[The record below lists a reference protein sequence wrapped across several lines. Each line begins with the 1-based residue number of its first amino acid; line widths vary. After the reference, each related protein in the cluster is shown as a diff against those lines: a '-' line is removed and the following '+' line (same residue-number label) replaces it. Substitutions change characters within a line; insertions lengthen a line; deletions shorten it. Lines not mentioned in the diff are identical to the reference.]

1 MLKGRLDMRDFY
13 HFLPLKLRK
22 IIRRT
27 VMITA
32 CFCAE
37 ICIAAFIVLIFN
49 FLTARNSH
57 VIFYMLATISVTIL
71 AGMLVCFFTE
81 MLVSRKI
88 RRCSRYTYVDIQ
100 LKTVIFSSYA
110 GEYRV
115 SGEKVIIRDVYYI
128 PFSSLTDVQVAKNKK
143 AVVITGKIRHYCMN
157 SDNLGYHVMDG
168 AVVFDRELLN
178 ESGFE
183 AIETLRIP
191 ALFGNPEKLCRSIS
205 EGKERFEEIPAPK
218 PYVFKEADFIRR
230 RAKPRVM
237 PEDFNYSR
245 KW

>member
-1 MLKGRLDMRDFY
+1 MRSFY
-13 HFLPLKLRK
+13 HFSPLKLK
-22 IIRRT
+22 KTAQRT
-27 VMITA
+27 IMITA

-49 FLTARNSH
+49 FLTAKNYN
-57 VIFYMLATISVTIL
+57 VILYMLGVICVTIL
-71 AGMLVCFFTE
+71 AGMLISFFTE
-81 MLVSRKI
+81 MYSGRRV

-100 LKTVIFSSYA
+100 QKAVIYSSYA

-115 SGEKVIIRDVYYI
+115 AGEKVVIRDVYYI
-128 PFSSLTDVQVAKNKK
+128 PFGALSDVREEKNGRG
-143 AVVITGKIRHYCMN
+143 VVLSGRMRHYCMN
-157 SDNLGYHVMDG
+157 SDNLGYHVKDG
-168 AVVFDRELLN
+168 EVVFDRELLN

-183 AIETLRIP
+183 TVETLRIP
-191 ALFGNPEKLCRSIS
+191 AVFGNPSRLCAAID
-205 EGKERFEEIPAPK
+205 EAKKNFEDIPVPK

-230 RAKPRVM
+230 RAKPRIM

>member
-1 MLKGRLDMRDFY
+1 MRNFFHFSPVKPKKKAQRTIML
-13 HFLPLKLRK
+13 
-22 IIRRT
+22 
-27 VMITA
+27 TA

-37 ICIAAFIVLIFN
+37 ICIAAFIVMIFN
-49 FLTARNSH
+49 FLTAKNFN
-57 VIFYMLATISVTIL
+57 VIFYMLAVICVTIL
-71 AGMLVCFFTE
+71 TGMLICFFAE
-81 MLVSRKI
+81 MYFSRRI

-100 LKTVIFSSYA
+100 QKTAVYSSYA

-115 SGEKVIIRDVYYI
+115 AGEKVIIRDVYYI
-128 PFSSLTDVQVAKNKK
+128 PFAVMTGAEVMKNGKG
-143 AVVITGKIRHYCMN
+143 VNVTGEMRHYCMN
-157 SDNLGYHVMDG
+157 SDNLGYHVRDG
-168 AVVFDRELLN
+168 EVVFDRELLN

-183 AIETLRIP
+183 TMETLRIP
-191 ALFGNPEKLCRSIS
+191 AVFGNPERLCRAIN
-205 EGKERFEEIPAPK
+205 EAKKNFDDVPAPK

>member
-1 MLKGRLDMRDFY
+1 MRNFF
-13 HFLPLKLRK
+13 HFSPVKLRK
-22 IIRRT
+22 TIQRT

-49 FLTARNSH
+49 FLTARNYQ
-57 VIFYMLATISVTIL
+57 VIFYMIAVICITIL
-71 AGMLVCFFTE
+71 AGMLICFFTE
-81 MLVSRKI
+81 MLLSRKI

-100 LKTVIFSSYA
+100 LKTLIYSAYA
-110 GEYRV
+110 GEYSI
-115 SGEKVIIRDVYYI
+115 SGERVVIRDIYYI
-128 PFSSLTDVQVAKNKK
+128 PFAALSKAEISKNGRNI
-143 AVVITGKIRHYCMN
+143 VVTGKMRHYCMN
-157 SDNLGYHVMDG
+157 SHNLGYHVVDG
-168 AVVFDRELLN
+168 EVQFDRALLN
-178 ESGFE
+178 ESSFE
-183 AIETLRIP
+183 TIETLRIP
-191 ALFGNPEKLCRSIS
+191 AVFGNPSKLCGAI
-205 EGKERFEEIPAPK
+205 EEAKERFEEIPAPK

>member
-1 MLKGRLDMRDFY
+1 MRRFFHFAPFRLKKAQRL
-13 HFLPLKLRK
+13 
-22 IIRRT
+22 T

-49 FLTARNSH
+49 LLTTANSD
-57 VIFYMLATISVTIL
+57 VIFKMLAVVCGAIL
-71 AGMLVCFFTE
+71 LGMLICLGAS
-81 MLVSRKI
+81 LVFHRKI
-88 RRCSRYTYVDIQ
+88 SRNSRYTYVDIQ
-100 LKTVIFSSYA
+100 LKTVIYSAYA

-115 SGEKVIIRDVYYI
+115 SGEKTVIRDIYYI
-128 PFSSLTDVQVAKNKK
+128 PFAVMTGAETEKNGHG
-143 AVVITGKIRHYCMN
+143 VIITGKMRHYCMN
-157 SDNLGYHVMDG
+157 SENLGYHIKDG
-168 AVVFDRELLN
+168 EVVFDRELLN

-183 AIETLRIP
+183 TVETLRIP
-191 ALFGNPEKLCRSIS
+191 AVFGNPERLCMAV
-205 EGKERFEEIPAPK
+205 KECREEFEEIPAPK

>member
-1 MLKGRLDMRDFY
+1 MRNFFHFSPVKPKKKAQRTIML
-13 HFLPLKLRK
+13 
-22 IIRRT
+22 
-27 VMITA
+27 TA

-37 ICIAAFIVLIFN
+37 ICIAAFIVMIFN
-49 FLTARNSH
+49 FLTAKNFN
-57 VIFYMLATISVTIL
+57 VIFYMLAVICVTIL
-71 AGMLVCFFTE
+71 TGMLICFFAE
-81 MLVSRKI
+81 MYFSRRI

-100 LKTVIFSSYA
+100 QKTAVYSSYA

-115 SGEKVIIRDVYYI
+115 AGEKVIIRDVYYI
-128 PFSSLTDVQVAKNKK
+128 PFAVMTGAEVMKNGKG
-143 AVVITGKIRHYCMN
+143 VNVTGKMRHYCMN
-157 SDNLGYHVMDG
+157 SDNLGYHVRDG
-168 AVVFDRELLN
+168 EVVFDRELLN

-183 AIETLRIP
+183 TMETLRIP
-191 ALFGNPEKLCRSIS
+191 AVFGNPERLCRAIN
-205 EGKERFEEIPAPK
+205 EAKKNFDDVPAPK